1 MEGWDWIAYPCNI
14 SCSRFGNPYRF
25 SCRRYLSLRT
35 FRVTIA
41 LAASTF
47 LTTGSWIL
55 HPAIMALSV
64 TSSSATIPPSL
75 THPSSRV
82 RWVSDP
88 RSRKHPLS
96 FPPLLPSKH
105 PHHEGAHSKE
115 PQPHSPTSDIL
126 PALPTPRNPYLQL
139 PTSIPSKPHTSSNE
153 PASASNPTKPTLHQ
167 ARIPHKVTADHP
179 SAPPHPPTTT
189 PTPPP
194 PPPPPPPPWLP
205 RPRVSTP

>member
-1 MEGWDWIAYPCNI
+1 VKQEDKPTSEYLYYVFLIVEDMEGWDWIAYPCNI
-14 SCSRFGNPYRF
+14 SCSRFGNPSRF

-41 LAASTF
+41 SAASTS

-75 THPSSRV
+75 THSSSRV

-88 RSRKHPLS
+88 RSRKHPLP

-105 PHHEGAHSKE
+105 PHHEGARSKE

-126 PALPTPRNPYLQL
+126 PALPIPRNRHLQ
-139 PTSIPSKPHTSSNE
+139 
-153 PASASNPTKPTLHQ
+153 
-167 ARIPHKVTADHP
+167 
-179 SAPPHPPTTT
+179 
-189 PTPPP
+189 PPP
-194 PPPPPPPPWLP
+194 PSHQNPIPLPTNRRQRLTLPSPPCIKPASP
-205 RPRVSTP
+205 TQ